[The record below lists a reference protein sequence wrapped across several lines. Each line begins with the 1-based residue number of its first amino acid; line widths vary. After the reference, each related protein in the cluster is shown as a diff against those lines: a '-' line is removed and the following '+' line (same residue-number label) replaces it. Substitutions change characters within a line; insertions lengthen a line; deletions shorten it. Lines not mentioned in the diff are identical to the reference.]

1 MTGQRSIAQIVLIA
15 VTMTLGVGV
24 FLLIVTGSVKTW
36 RNATS
41 SMEPTLPTGSGMVVI
56 RSSRANRGD
65 IVTFRYPLDE
75 RVTFV
80 KRIVGI
86 AGDTVE
92 IRAKKLI
99 VNGKSVAEPYVIHED
114 DEIYPNNPAMPEP
127 YRSRDNFGPF
137 HVPEGQLFVLGDNRD
152 HSSDSRYFGTIGRKM
167 VIGHPILLYSRKR
180 GVWLP

>member
-1 MTGQRSIAQIVLIA
+1 
-15 VTMTLGVGV
+15 MTLGAAL
-24 FLLIVTGSVKTW
+24 FLLIITGSVKTW
-36 RNATS
+36 RNAS
-41 SMEPTLPTGSGMVVI
+41 ASMEPTLPFDSRMLVI

-75 RVTFV
+75 NVTHV
-80 KRIVGI
+80 KRIVGV

-92 IRAKKLI
+92 IREKKLI
-99 VNGKSVAEPYVIHED
+99 VNGKTIAEPYVIHLD
-114 DEIYPNNPAMPEP
+114 SAVYPPNPLLPEP

-152 HSSDSRYFGTIGRKM
+152 QSSDSRYYGTIGRKM
-167 VIGHPILLYSRKR
+167 VIGHPILLFSLKR

>member
-1 MTGQRSIAQIVLIA
+1 MNAQRSTAQMVLIA
-15 VTMTLGVGV
+15 VTMTLGVAL
-24 FLLIVTGSVKTW
+24 FLLIITGSVKTW
-36 RNATS
+36 RNATG
-41 SMEPTLPTGSGMVVI
+41 SMEPTLPIGSRMLVI

-80 KRIVGI
+80 KRIVGV

-99 VNGKSVAEPYVIHED
+99 VNGKSVAEPYVMHD
-114 DEIYPNNPAMPEP
+114 DDTIYPNNPAMPEP
-127 YRSRDNFGPF
+127 YRSRDHFGPF

-152 HSSDSRYFGTIGRKM
+152 RSSDSRYFGTIGRKM
-167 VIGHPILLYSRKR
+167 VVGHPILLYSLKR